1 MKKALLAG
9 AALSLLMSTSA
20 YADIIIATAGPM
32 TGQYASF
39 GEQMKTG
46 AEQAVADINAAG
58 GINGEMLKLEVG
70 DDAPAF
76 ELPGTDGNT
85 HSLAQYKGTAV
96 VLAWFP
102 KAFTGG

>member
-1 MKKALLAG
+1 MKELFILFVVVVFALG
-9 AALSLLMSTSA
+9 AVTASA
-20 YADIIIATAGPM
+20 
-32 TGQYASF
+32 Q
-39 GEQMKTG
+39 E
-46 AEQAVADINAAG
+46 
-58 GINGEMLKLEVG
+58 LEVG

>member
-1 MKKALLAG
+1 MKGLFILFVAVVFAF
-9 AALSLLMSTSA
+9 SA
-20 YADIIIATAGPM
+20 ITV
-32 TGQYASF
+32 S
-39 GEQMKTG
+39 EQG
-46 AEQAVADINAAG
+46 
-58 GINGEMLKLEVG
+58 LEVG

-85 HSLAQYKGTAV
+85 HSLAQYKGTTV